1 MVASLTPKNKSTIQ
15 IKQLSSNIPVKAYW
29 NQLVLVKIMKL
40 SKILGKMTRLMPK
53 RADMTSS

>member
-1 MVASLTPKNKSTIQ
+1 MVASLTPKNKATIQ
-15 IKQLSSNIPVKAYW
+15 IKQLSSSILVKAYL

-53 RADMTSS
+53 QADMTSS